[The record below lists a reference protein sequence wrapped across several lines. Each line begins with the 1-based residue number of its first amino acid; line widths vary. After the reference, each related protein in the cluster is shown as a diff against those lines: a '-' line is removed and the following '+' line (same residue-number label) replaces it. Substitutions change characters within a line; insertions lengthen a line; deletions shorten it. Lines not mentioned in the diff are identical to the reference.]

1 MLFFILFLPYF
12 SGFTAFFCVG
22 SLSPE
27 GADDS
32 FFLCKELIPDIWTAL
47 PVFIRRR
54 KAIMS
59 MTLTSRRSTRTF
71 LPK

>member
-54 KAIMS
+54 FDKDFS
-59 MTLTSRRSTRTF
+59 PKVKLK
-71 LPK
+71 LPGQIFG